1 MVIKKSFPFR
11 FCCYSLLPSL
21 FLLLLSLVNPV
32 SARENHTLSGYVRG
46 ASDGEALIGVN
57 VVVEGKPSGT
67 VTNSYGFYSLTM
79 PADTYKVVY
88 SFVGYKKEARQVA
101 LNRDIKLNIDLQGTE
116 EKLDR
121 VEVTA
126 KKNRENVERPQMGVM
141 EIPVKTVQ
149 ELPALLGE
157 KDILKSIQLL
167 PGVQS
172 GNEGM
177 AGYYV
182 RGGGPDQNKILLDE
196 AVVYNPY
203 HLAGFM
209 SVFNMDAI
217 KDFKLYKGGFP
228 AQYGGRLSSIL
239 DIKMKE
245 GNNKSW
251 HGKAGIGAITSRL
264 TLEGPI
270 VKDKASFMV
279 SGRAFYLQYLLRAIT
294 PKEVRNQLPRYTF
307 YDINAKA
314 NYKLS
319 DKDKLFISGYLGDDV
334 INLNIPEDDL
344 NLKIPWGNRTL
355 TARWNHLFNDKLFA
369 NTSFIFN
376 DYLFEFSQKLDDIE
390 YKLKSG
396 IQDLTA
402 KTDFDYYFSPEH
414 SLKFGAEYTY
424 HTFIPN
430 TVQGE
435 LGDNNTFENQ
445 NKKYVHE
452 SAVYVNDEYKVTE
465 DISLQGGLRAP
476 FFLFKDTRYWG
487 LEPRFTAKYSIGE
500 NMSVKTN
507 YTYMNQFIHLLSNS
521 TATTPIDL
529 WIPSSDVVK
538 PQRAHQVAAGLFRN
552 FKNNTYETSLELY
565 YKKMNNQIAY
575 EEGAN
580 VFFQNNIDDLLVFGE
595 GWSYGAELFL
605 QKRRGRFHGW
615 IGYTLSW
622 TKRRFDEL
630 NNGEPFP
637 AKYDRRHD
645 LSATIAYDINDKW
658 KVGAVF
664 VYGTGHSITLPN
676 GKFNAPINGWGN
688 QNPGFSDYK
697 SRNNYKLR
705 PYHRLDV
712 GLTRKFENDK
722 INSQLKI
729 DIYNVY
735 SRRNPYFVYL
745 TEERDPRSNV
755 VKTVAKQVSL
765 LPIIPSLS
773 YSIQF

>member
-1 MVIKKSFPFR
+1 MWQYIRLHLCFT
-11 FCCYSLLPSL
+11 
-21 FLLLLSLVNPV
+21 LLLLVTVTS
-32 SARENHTLSGYVRG
+32 SAQEKHTLSGYVRG

-57 VVVEGKPSGT
+57 VIVDGETSGT
-67 VTNSYGFYSLTM
+67 VTNSYGFYSLTL
-79 PADTYKVVY
+79 PADTHKVVY
-88 SFVGYKKEARQVA
+88 SFVGYQKEARQVA
-101 LNRDIKLNIDLQGTE
+101 LNRDVKLNIDLTSTE
-116 EKLDR
+116 EKLEK

-126 KKNRENVERPQMGVM
+126 EKNEENVERAQMGVM

-149 ELPALLGE
+149 QLPALLGQ

-172 GNEGM
+172 GNEGT
-177 AGYYV
+177 AGFYV

-228 AQYGGRLSSIL
+228 AQFGGRLSSIL

-245 GNNKSW
+245 GNNKKW

-279 SGRAFYLQYLLRAIT
+279 SGRFFYLQYLLRALT
-294 PKEVRNQLPRYTF
+294 PKSARDQLPKYTF

-314 NYKLS
+314 NYKIS
-319 DKDKLFISGYLGDDV
+319 DKDKLFLSGYLGNDV
-334 INLNIPEDDL
+334 INLSIPEDDL

-355 TARWNHLFNDKLFA
+355 TARWNHLFNDKLFS
-369 NTSFIFN
+369 NTTFIFN
-376 DYLFEFSQKLDDIE
+376 DYVFEFSQELDDIE
-390 YKLKSG
+390 YKLTSG
-396 IQDLTA
+396 IRDLTG
-402 KTDFDYYFSPEH
+402 KTDFDYYFSPDH
-414 SLKFGAEYTY
+414 HIKFGAQYTY

-435 LGDNNTFENQ
+435 LAGDNTIENQ

-452 SAVYVNDEYKVTE
+452 SAVYVNDEYKVT
-465 DISLQGGLRAP
+465 DDLSLQGGLRAP

-507 YTYMNQFIHLLSNS
+507 YTYMNQFVHLLSNS

-538 PQRAHQVAAGLFRN
+538 PQRAHQVGAGLFRN
-552 FKNNTYETSLELY
+552 FMDNTYETSIELY

-580 VFFQNNIDDLLVFGE
+580 VFFQNDIDDQLVFGE
-595 GWSYGAELFL
+595 GWSYGAEFFV
-605 QKRRGRFHGW
+605 QKRRGKFNGW

-622 TKRRFDEL
+622 TKRHFDEL
-630 NNGEPFP
+630 NEGQPFP

-645 LSATIAYDINDKW
+645 LSATVAYEINDKW
-658 KVGAVF
+658 TVGAVF

-676 GKFNAPINGWGN
+676 GQFNAPLNGWGN
-688 QNPGFSDYK
+688 QNSNFSDYV

-705 PYHRLDV
+705 PYHRLDL
-712 GLTRKFENDK
+712 GLTRNFENENIK
-722 INSQLKI
+722 SQLKI

-745 TEERDPRSNV
+745 TDQKDPRSNV

-773 YSIQF
+773 YNIQF